1 MGESVFPACALL
13 RNVCTANIWK
23 FEYMLICICGKAD
36 IYNRLALRDVIEL
49 EKARALGPI
58 LAVDTIPRVPN
69 EPV

>member
-1 MGESVFPACALL
+1 
-13 RNVCTANIWK
+13 
-23 FEYMLICICGKAD
+23 MLIRIYGKAD

-49 EKARALGPI
+49 ERARALGPI